1 MDRGDRGRGNI
12 NHGFAE
18 RKTMRSEHVVRHR
31 LTVDDYYRMAEVG
44 ILKPD
49 ARVELIE
56 GEIIDM
62 APMGSRHAD
71 VVSELSSRLVAAV
84 GRNARVRCQLPVGL
98 DEYSEPEPDVVV
110 VKPRRYTSRH
120 PTPDDV
126 LLLIEVSDSSLA
138 FDRSVKLP
146 LYARHGIPEVWIV
159 DLSTDHIYAHR
170 DPHDGSYKH
179 ATLLEVSSSVAIPML
194 PESILDLTGLF

>member
-1 MDRGDRGRGNI
+1 
-12 NHGFAE
+12 
-18 RKTMRSEHVVRHR
+18 MRSEHIVRHR
-31 LTVDDYYRMAEVG
+31 LTVSDYYRMAEVG

-84 GRNARVRCQLPVGL
+84 GRDARVRCQLPITL

-110 VKPRRYTSRH
+110 VKPRRYAARH
-120 PTPDDV
+120 PAPEDV

-146 LYARHGIPEVWIV
+146 LYARHGIPDVWIV
-159 DLSTDHIYAHR
+159 DLSTNQIYAHR
-170 DPHDGSYKH
+170 DPRDGRYDT
-179 ATLLEVSSSVAIPML
+179 ATLLEISLSAAIPML
-194 PESILDLTGLF
+194 PGSILDLTGLF